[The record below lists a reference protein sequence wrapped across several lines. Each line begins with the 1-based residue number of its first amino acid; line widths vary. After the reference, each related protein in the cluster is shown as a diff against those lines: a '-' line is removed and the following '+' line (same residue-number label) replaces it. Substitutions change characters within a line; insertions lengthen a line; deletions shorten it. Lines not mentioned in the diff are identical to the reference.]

1 MENFKQIFNALTLMV
16 LLSVAASCSKFETPE
31 TDDESR
37 VVYKAEMVFEGELTT
52 FDADTRS
59 SASSWEDGA
68 TIYLQFYTG
77 SEYVDGLAVYDS
89 ETSKWNLEFYG
100 EITSNKERVCCAVYV
115 ENAVAYGYHDV
126 TVDENSI
133 IYEDTEGSYYYENNI
148 LTVSAHLV
156 PKTGR
161 IRFEGEP
168 GYQYTF
174 TGLSHYTRY
183 NIANNEWTYE
193 TESYSARLP
202 ESGKS
207 DYYYVFFSVDNAS
220 REIQFYDKENN
231 ARYQK
236 VFPVGVLANGIS
248 GYMNIPTVK
257 NHNSWASDPLVKTF
271 TVGDVSFNMVL
282 VDGGTITCGPKKR
295 YADLYYRDPYKITV
309 AYDFYIGETEVTEA
323 LYSAVTGEDMSK
335 GASDDTPKVFAGGED
350 MISGYLYDLL
360 EKTDFY
366 FWLPYETEWQYAA
379 CGGLL
384 THRYLYSGS
393 NNIDEVAWYNCDE
406 PQEVKQ
412 KLPNELG
419 IYDMSGNLYE
429 QTRYTLDS
437 NYRLDGD
444 LYGGSYTSDPDDQD
458 LLVYGGS
465 SWEGEVGVRLFIKSE
480 SLKK

>member
-100 EITSNKERVCCAVYV
+100 EITSNKERVCSAVYV

-207 DYYYVFFSVDNAS
+207 DYYYVFFSEDNAS

-231 ARYQK
+231 ARYEK
-236 VFPVGVLANGIS
+236 VFPEGVLANGIS

-282 VDGGTITCGPKKR
+282 VDGGTIICGPR
-295 YADLYYRDPYKITV
+295 EYNTVAYWTPFKITV
-309 AYDFYIGETEVTEA
+309 DHDYYISETEVTEA
-323 LYSAVTGEDMSK
+323 LYSAVTGEDITK
-335 GASDDTPKVFAGGED
+335 GASKDTPKNH
-350 MISGYLYDLL
+350 YLDNRSSPPDFFNYLE
-360 EKTDFY
+360 EKTGFA
-366 FWLPYETEWQYAA
+366 FFVPSPNEWRYAA

-384 THRYLYSGS
+384 THRYSFSGS
-393 NNIDEVAWYNCDE
+393 NNIDEVAWYDCEE

-412 KLPNELG
+412 KMPNELG
-419 IYDMSGNLYE
+419 IYDMSGNFAELTCEYE
-429 QTRYTLDS
+429 YSSWKYRY
-437 NYRLDGD
+437 
-444 LYGGSYTSDPDDQD
+444 YGGSYDAGRSYCQ
-458 LLVYGGS
+458 LNESINYGTDGY
-465 SWEGEVGVRLFIKSE
+465 GIRLYISAAA
-480 SLKK
+480 LRN

>member
-1 MENFKQIFNALTLMV
+1 MEKFKQIFNALTLMV

-77 SEYVDGLAVYDS
+77 SYYVDGLAVYDS

-100 EITSNKERVCCAVYV
+100 EITSNKERVCSAVYV

-183 NIANNEWTYE
+183 NIANNVWTYE

-207 DYYYVFFSVDNAS
+207 DYYYVFFSEDNAS

-231 ARYQK
+231 ARYEK
-236 VFPVGVLANGIS
+236 VFPEGVLANGIS

-282 VDGGTITCGPKKR
+282 VDGGTITCGPR
-295 YADLYYRDPYKITV
+295 EYNTVAYWTPFKITV
-309 AYDFYIGETEVTEA
+309 DHDYYISETEVTEA
-323 LYSAVTGEDMSK
+323 LYSAVTGEDITK
-335 GASDDTPKVFAGGED
+335 GASKDTPKNHYLDYNSSTLDVFD
-350 MISGYLYDLL
+350 YLK
-360 EKTDFY
+360 EKTGFE
-366 FWLPYETEWQYAA
+366 FCPPYLEEWRYAA

-384 THRYLYSGS
+384 THRYSFSGS
-393 NNIDEVAWYNCDE
+393 NNIDEVAWYDCEE

-412 KLPNELG
+412 KMPNELG
-419 IYDMSGNLYE
+419 IYDMSGNFAELTRKLTSYGYWRYE
-429 QTRYTLDS
+429 EYV
-437 NYRLDGD
+437 
-444 LYGGSYTSDPDDQD
+444 GGSYDTGRSECQ
-458 LLVYGGS
+458 LNESTTYGTDGY
-465 SWEGEVGVRLFIKSE
+465 GIRLYISAAA
-480 SLKK
+480 LRN

>member
-59 SASSWEDGA
+59 STSSWEDGA

-100 EITSNKERVCCAVYV
+100 EITSNKERVCSAVYV

-174 TGLSHYTRY
+174 TGLSQYTRY
-183 NIANNEWTYE
+183 NIANNEWTY
-193 TESYSARLP
+193 
-202 ESGKS
+202 
-207 DYYYVFFSVDNAS
+207 DSVS
-220 REIQFYDKENN
+220 
-231 ARYQK
+231 
-236 VFPVGVLANGIS
+236 
-248 GYMNIPTVK
+248 
-257 NHNSWASDPLVKTF
+257 
-271 TVGDVSFNMVL
+271 
-282 VDGGTITCGPKKR
+282 
-295 YADLYYRDPYKITV
+295 
-309 AYDFYIGETEVTEA
+309 
-323 LYSAVTGEDMSK
+323 
-335 GASDDTPKVFAGGED
+335 
-350 MISGYLYDLL
+350 
-360 EKTDFY
+360 
-366 FWLPYETEWQYAA
+366 
-379 CGGLL
+379 
-384 THRYLYSGS
+384 
-393 NNIDEVAWYNCDE
+393 
-406 PQEVKQ
+406 
-412 KLPNELG
+412 
-419 IYDMSGNLYE
+419 
-429 QTRYTLDS
+429 
-437 NYRLDGD
+437 
-444 LYGGSYTSDPDDQD
+444 
-458 LLVYGGS
+458 
-465 SWEGEVGVRLFIKSE
+465 
-480 SLKK
+480 